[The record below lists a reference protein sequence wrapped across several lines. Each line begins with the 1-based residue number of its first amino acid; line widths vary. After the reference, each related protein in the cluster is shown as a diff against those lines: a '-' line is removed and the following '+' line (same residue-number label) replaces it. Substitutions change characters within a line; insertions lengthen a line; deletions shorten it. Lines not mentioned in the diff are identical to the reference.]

1 MTLSPDD
8 VETVMTDP
16 HEAVKLANL
25 RYVSENHLSIKRKKV
40 GRGFAYYRKDEKISD
55 TKTLDRIKKL
65 VIPPAWK
72 EVRITHLP
80 NGHLQVVGRDEKE
93 RKQYMYHPTWSE
105 IKNQTKFFKM
115 SSFGKM
121 LPKIRKQVDIDLNQK
136 GMPKTKVLALV
147 IRLMEETHIRVGNH
161 YYAKNNKTY
170 GLSTFRTKHVKTF
183 KDGLRFEF
191 IGKKGK
197 EHSITVEDRKL
208 VDLINQCEEIPGW
221 ELFKFYNENGEKQSI
236 DSGMINDYIHD
247 LSGEI
252 YSAKDFRTWS
262 ASKIF
267 FETLLEL
274 GFTEDE
280 KQNKK
285 NILSGFDAAA
295 EGLGNT
301 RTVCRSYYVHPK
313 IIETYETGE
322 IVPYFKKVKED
333 VKPNYVQLSETEKA
347 IHKLISDYQIEI
359 EEE

>member
-8 VETVMTDP
+8 VETVMNDP
-16 HEAVKLANL
+16 QEAVKLANL
-25 RYVSENHLSIKRKKV
+25 RYVSEQHLSIERKKV
-40 GRGFAYYRKDEKISD
+40 GRGFAYYKKEEKISD
-55 TKTLDRIKKL
+55 SKTIDRIKSL

-72 EVRITHLP
+72 NVRITHLP

-93 RKQYMYHPTWSE
+93 RKQYMYHPSWSK
-105 IKNQTKFFKM
+105 IRNQTKFFKM

-121 LPKIRKQVDIDLNQK
+121 LPKIRKQVEADLNLED
-136 GMPKTKVLALV
+136 MPKRKVLALV

-197 EHSITVEDRKL
+197 EHSITVENREL
-208 VDLINQCEEIPGW
+208 VELINQCEEIPGW

-236 DSGMINDYIHD
+236 DSGMINEYIHEI
-247 LSGEI
+247 SGDI

-262 ASKIF
+262 ATKIF
-267 FETLLEL
+267 FETMYEL
-274 GFTEDE
+274 GYTEEE
-280 KQNKK
+280 KDNKK
-285 NILSGFDAAA
+285 NILTGFDAAA

-301 RTVCRSYYVHPK
+301 RSVCRSYYVHPK
-313 IIETYETGE
+313 VIETYETGE
-322 IVPYFKKVKED
+322 IVPYFKEIKD
-333 VKPNYVQLSETEKA
+333 DLKPEYVELTQTEKA
-347 IHKLISDYQIEI
+347 IHKLISDYKIEI
-359 EEE
+359 ED

>member
-16 HEAVKLANL
+16 HEAVKLAKL
-25 RYVSENHLSIKRKKV
+25 RYVSESHLSISRKKV
-40 GRGFAYYRKDEKISD
+40 GRGFAYYQKEEKISD
-55 TKTLDRIKKL
+55 TKTLERIKSL

-72 EVRITHLP
+72 NVRITHLP

-93 RKQYMYHPTWSE
+93 RKQYMYHPTWSK
-105 IKNQTKFFKM
+105 IRNQTKFFKM
-115 SSFGKM
+115 SAFGKM
-121 LPKIRKQVDIDLNQK
+121 LPKIRKQVDKDLNLE
-136 GMPKTKVLALV
+136 GMPKRKVLALV

-183 KDGLRFEF
+183 KGGLRFEF

-197 EHSITVEDRKL
+197 EHSITVEDSKL

-236 DSGMINDYIHD
+236 DSGMINEYIHEI
-247 LSGEI
+247 SGNI

-262 ASKIF
+262 ATKIF
-267 FETLLEL
+267 FETLHEI
-274 GFTEDE
+274 GYTEDE
-280 KQNKK
+280 KDNKK
-285 NILSGFDAAA
+285 NILTAFDAAA

-301 RTVCRSYYVHPK
+301 RAVCRSYYVHPK

-322 IVPYFKKVKED
+322 IIPYFNKVKED
-333 VKPNYVQLSETEKA
+333 IKPEYTQLSETEKA
-347 IHKLISDYQIEI
+347 IHKLIRDYKIEI
-359 EEE
+359 EY

>member
-8 VETVMTDP
+8 VETVMNDP

-25 RYVSENHLSIKRKKV
+25 RYVSEQHLSIHRKKV
-40 GRGFAYYRKDEKISD
+40 GRGFAYYKKEEKISD
-55 TKTLDRIKKL
+55 SKTIERIKSL

-72 EVRITHLP
+72 NVRITHLP

-93 RKQYMYHPTWSE
+93 RKQYMYHPTWSK
-105 IKNQTKFFKM
+105 IRNQTKFFKM

-121 LPKIRKQVDIDLNQK
+121 LPKIRKQVEADLNLE
-136 GMPKTKVLALV
+136 GMPKRKVLALV

-183 KDGLRFEF
+183 ENGLRFEF

-197 EHSITVEDRKL
+197 EHSITVEDKEL
-208 VDLINQCEEIPGW
+208 VELINQCEEIPGW
-221 ELFKFYNENGEKQSI
+221 ELFKFYNENGEKQTI
-236 DSGMINDYIHD
+236 DSGMINEYIHD
-247 LSGEI
+247 ISGDI

-262 ASKIF
+262 ATKIF
-267 FETLLEL
+267 FETVYEL
-274 GFTEDE
+274 GYVEDE
-280 KQNKK
+280 KENKK

-301 RTVCRSYYVHPK
+301 RSVCRSYYVHPK
-313 IIETYETGE
+313 VIETYENGE
-322 IVPYFKKVKED
+322 IVPYFKKVKEE
-333 VKPNYVQLSETEKA
+333 VKPNYIELSETEKA
-347 IHKLISDYQIEI
+347 IHKLIKDYEI
-359 EEE
+359 KI

>member
-8 VETVMTDP
+8 VETIMTDP
-16 HEAVKLANL
+16 QEAVKLANL
-25 RYVSENHLSIKRKKV
+25 RYVSEHHLSIQRKKV
-40 GRGFAYYRKDEKISD
+40 GRGFAYYKKEEKISD
-55 TKTLDRIKKL
+55 VKTLERIKNL
-65 VIPPAWK
+65 VIPPAW
-72 EVRITHLP
+72 ENVRITHLP

-93 RKQYMYHPTWSE
+93 RKQYMYHPTWSK
-105 IKNQTKFFKM
+105 IRNQTKFFKM
-115 SSFGKM
+115 TAFGKM
-121 LPKIRKQVDIDLNQK
+121 LPRIRKQVDTDLNLE
-136 GMPKTKVLALV
+136 GMPKRKVLALV

-161 YYAKNNKTY
+161 FYAKNNKTY

-183 KDGLRFEF
+183 KHGLKFEF

-236 DSGMINDYIHD
+236 DSGMINEYIHD
-247 LSGEI
+247 ISGDM

-262 ASKIF
+262 ATKIF
-267 FETLLEL
+267 FETLYEI
-274 GFTEDE
+274 GYTDDE
-280 KQNKK
+280 KENKK
-285 NILSGFDAAA
+285 NILAGFDSAA

-313 IIETYETGE
+313 VIETYETGE

-333 VKPNYVQLSETEKA
+333 TKPEYTKLSETEKA
-347 IHKLISDYQIEI
+347 IYKLISDYKIEI
-359 EEE
+359 ED